1 MPGAVVTNLHH
12 ASRAEVLADYVF
24 SLWGTVTPTRRQDD
38 HGIDL
43 YCTLTEAI
51 GRLSQVLDYYSVQVK
66 SNADPWEFKT
76 EDEVRWLFDYPTPLF
91 LACVD
96 QGGLTLSIYQT
107 MPRFLAGMWPPGKRI
122 ELIPSNADVGN
133 CAQWK
138 DGERFGLS
146 APILRITLEDLIRGD
161 KFDLYRNVLRF
172 WIAADR
178 DACALRRMG
187 VLRLRMPHEYRVN
200 EVPGVSNSGQGMTQP
215 SEEHRAAAVRT
226 AVEVL
231 DYIGGQLLRSGER
244 QGAVY
249 AALLLRRL
257 VDLNAALFANI
268 LHVGP
273 DQRSP
278 FERDLGY
285 AVNDVLLPG
294 GRSKWLFEGFE
305 LLSKELLGCQSF
317 ADVIRGVLDA
327 APDKSDELAPAT

>member
-1 MPGAVVTNLHH
+1 
-12 ASRAEVLADYVF
+12 
-24 SLWGTVTPTRRQDD
+24 
-38 HGIDL
+38 
-43 YCTLTEAI
+43 
-51 GRLSQVLDYYSVQVK
+51 
-66 SNADPWEFKT
+66 
-76 EDEVRWLFDYPTPLF
+76 
-91 LACVD
+91 
-96 QGGLTLSIYQT
+96 

-146 APILRITLEDLIRGD
+146 APILRITLKDLIRGD

-178 DACALRRMG
+178 DACALRRMAASPA
-187 VLRLRMPHEYRVN
+187 PHEYRVN
-200 EVPGVSNSGQGMTQP
+200 EVPGVSNSEQGMTQP
-215 SEEHRAAAVRT
+215 SEEHRAAAIRT

-231 DYIGGQLLRSGER
+231 DYIGGQLLRSGDR

-273 DQRSP
+273 KRSP

-294 GRSKWLFEGFE
+294 GRSKWLFEGLE
-305 LLSKELLGCQSF
+305 LLSKELLGCQSL
-317 ADVIRGVLDA
+317 ADVIFA
-327 APDKSDELAPAT
+327 ASWFNSGSGRIGRARPGDVAFWHLSVVPPRTSHLVGDLPSLLASPFRFSPS